1 MDPTQNH
8 NNGAP
13 TTVVVLDLVLSFS
26 PMVSVLILSFFFFV
40 ESANGSFEDMGE
52 NEEIESLM
60 VNLHKSKTN
69 DKKEKRH

>member
-1 MDPTQNH
+1 
-8 NNGAP
+8 
-13 TTVVVLDLVLSFS
+13 
-26 PMVSVLILSFFFFV
+26 MVSVLILSFFFV

>member
-26 PMVSVLILSFFFFV
+26 PMVSVLILSFFFV

-52 NEEIESLM
+52 NKEIESLM

>member
-13 TTVVVLDLVLSFS
+13 IIVVVLDLVLSFS
-26 PMVSVLILSFFFFV
+26 PMVSVLILSFFFV
-40 ESANGSFEDMGE
+40 ESANGSFKDMGE
-52 NEEIESLM
+52 NEKIGSLI

-69 DKKEKRH
+69 NKKEKRH